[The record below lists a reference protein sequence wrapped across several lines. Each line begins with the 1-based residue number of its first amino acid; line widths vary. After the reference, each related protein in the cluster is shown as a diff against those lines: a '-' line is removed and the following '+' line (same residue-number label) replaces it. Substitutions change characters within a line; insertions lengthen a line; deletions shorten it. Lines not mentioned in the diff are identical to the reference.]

1 MIYNIVANSAFL
13 NDWGGEFFVSGL
25 CTAFI
30 MLFLSPLNHG
40 FALAE
45 GDDNT
50 SVKAKNWVITVLSII
65 IFIALSVWLHNSGLI
80 GF

>member
-1 MIYNIVANSAFL
+1 
-13 NDWGGEFFVSGL
+13 
-25 CTAFI
+25 